1 MNRFMK
7 YAAAALAA
15 ATAVSTLGGC
25 EQLEQKTPEDTV
37 AVTFGDTNIMLDEVT
52 YMIRS
57 MEYTYESYFGSNI
70 CSNDMGDGSGMT
82 VGDYIKQMSLS
93 QLRQTLVLNEYAE
106 QNGIEL
112 SDAQKAKVDD
122 AIEKLKEEGEDYLNA
137 VGATDEL
144 IEKTYTENAIANLVY
159 MDLVA
164 DVDTT
169 VGDDEF
175 LRKKIAYVKLTPS
188 ELTET
193 TAAEEGTTVTETES
207 GSEEEASSEA
217 GSSEE
222 TSEAG
227 SEEASSENASDEAAS
242 SEVASDEAD
251 STEEASTEKETE
263 TSTEV
268 ATETETETES
278 ASDTEVVTEVA
289 TEAES
294 ESESNTESDTESDT
308 EVSNGSE
315 ESTEAET
322 LSEEE
327 QERQDAMNDA
337 ADKILKEF
345 EDGSDAADFISD
357 YQNDSHFTATNSEIS
372 ISEEGTAVY
381 NAAAWAL
388 STDEC
393 TIYNSDDGSIYIIRC
408 LDDNDEE
415 ARQSAIDSEIESRK
429 TALFEEKYSE
439 IQDASSKFKVDQ
451 DVIDTIRFTTPV
463 YVAPT
468 EEDTTEET
476 TENASEEASSEDAS
490 SEEASSESESESSSE
505 EVTEESAEK
514 NTESESESEKESTSE
529 AETK

>member
-1 MNRFMK
+1 MNRIMK

-25 EQLEQKTPEDTV
+25 EQLEKKAPEDTV
-37 AVTFGDTNIMLDEVT
+37 AVSFGDTNIMLDEIT

-70 CSNDMGDGSGMT
+70 CGNDMGDGSGMT

-93 QLRQTLVLNEYAE
+93 QLRQTLVLNEYAKK
-106 QNGIEL
+106 NGIEL
-112 SDAQKAKVDD
+112 SDDQKAKVDE
-122 AIEKLKEEGEDYLNA
+122 AIEKLQTESEDYLDA

-193 TAAEEGTTVTETES
+193 TAANEATTEVSSDEDSSEEASSIENTEAESESASKDVTTST
-207 GSEEEASSEA
+207 EEASSEKA
-217 GSSEE
+217 S
-222 TSEAG
+222 TEAV
-227 SEEASSENASDEAAS
+227 STEEASSENVSKLS
-242 SEVASDEAD
+242 S
-251 STEEASTEKETE
+251 EASTE
-263 TSTEV
+263 
-268 ATETETETES
+268 
-278 ASDTEVVTEVA
+278 D
-289 TEAES
+289 
-294 ESESNTESDTESDT
+294 
-308 EVSNGSE
+308 
-315 ESTEAET
+315 STEAET

-327 QERQDAMNDA
+327 QERQDAMNDV

-345 EDGSDAADFISD
+345 EEGNDAADFISD

-372 ISEEGTAVY
+372 ISEDGTAVY

-388 STDEC
+388 ATDEC
-393 TIYNSDDGSIYIIRC
+393 TVYRSDDGSIYIIRC

-429 TALFEEKYSE
+429 TALFSEKYAE
-439 IQDASSKFKVDQ
+439 IQDDSSKFKVDE

-463 YVAPT
+463 YVAPS
-468 EEDTTEET
+468 EEET
-476 TENASEEASSEDAS
+476 SESETSGEETSESETGEKESTKEEKSSESDESKEVVSEASSE
-490 SEEASSESESESSSE
+490 
-505 EVTEESAEK
+505 EESK
-514 NTESESESEKESTSE
+514 
-529 AETK
+529 

>member
-1 MNRFMK
+1 MNRIMK

-25 EQLEQKTPEDTV
+25 EQLENKAPEDTV
-37 AVTFGDTNIMLDEVT
+37 AVSFGDTNIMLDEVT

-93 QLRQTLVLNEYAE
+93 QLRQTLVLNEYAKK
-106 QNGIEL
+106 NGIEL
-112 SDAQKAKVDD
+112 SDDQKAKVDE
-122 AIEKLKEEGEDYLNA
+122 AIEKLQTEAEDYLDA

-193 TAAEEGTTVTETES
+193 TAAAEATTEV
-207 GSEEEASSEA
+207 SSDED
-217 GSSEE
+217 SSEE
-222 TSEAG
+222 SSSIENTEAESESASKDVTTST
-227 SEEASSENASDEAAS
+227 EEASSENASTDAAS
-242 SEVASDEAD
+242 TEAV
-251 STEEASTEKETE
+251 STEEASSEKTSELSSE
-263 TSTEV
+263 ASTE
-268 ATETETETES
+268 
-278 ASDTEVVTEVA
+278 D
-289 TEAES
+289 
-294 ESESNTESDTESDT
+294 
-308 EVSNGSE
+308 
-315 ESTEAET
+315 STEAET

-345 EDGSDAADFISD
+345 EEGNDAADFISD

-372 ISEEGTAVY
+372 ISEDGTAVY

-388 STDEC
+388 ATDEC
-393 TIYNSDDGSIYIIRC
+393 TVYRSDDGSIYIIRC

-429 TALFEEKYSE
+429 TALFSEKYAE
-439 IQDASSKFKVDQ
+439 IQDDSSKFKVDE

-463 YVAPT
+463 YVAPS
-468 EEDTTEET
+468 EEET
-476 TENASEEASSEDAS
+476 SESETSGEETSESETGEEESTKEEKSSESDESEEAVSEASSE
-490 SEEASSESESESSSE
+490 
-505 EVTEESAEK
+505 EESK
-514 NTESESESEKESTSE
+514 
-529 AETK
+529 

>member
-1 MNRFMK
+1 MNRIMK

-25 EQLEQKTPEDTV
+25 EQLEKKAPEDTV
-37 AVTFGDTNIMLDEVT
+37 AVSFGDTNIMLDEVT

-70 CSNDMGDGSGMT
+70 CGNDMGDGSGMT

-93 QLRQTLVLNEYAE
+93 QLRQTLVLNEYAKK
-106 QNGIEL
+106 NGIEL
-112 SDAQKAKVDD
+112 SDDQKAKLDE
-122 AIEKLKEEGEDYLNA
+122 AIEKLQTESEDYLEA

-193 TAAEEGTTVTETES
+193 TAADEATTEV
-207 GSEEEASSEA
+207 SSDED
-217 GSSEE
+217 S
-222 TSEAG
+222 
-227 SEEASSENASDEAAS
+227 SEEASSIEN
-242 SEVASDEAD
+242 
-251 STEEASTEKETE
+251 
-263 TSTEV
+263 
-268 ATETETETES
+268 
-278 ASDTEVVTEVA
+278 

-294 ESESNTESDTESDT
+294 ESVSKDVTTSTEEAS
-308 EVSNGSE
+308 SE
-315 ESTEAET
+315 KASTEAVSTGEASSENVSKLSSEASTEDSTEVET

-345 EDGSDAADFISD
+345 EEGNDAADFISD

-372 ISEEGTAVY
+372 ISEDGTAVY

-388 STDEC
+388 ATDEC
-393 TIYNSDDGSIYIIRC
+393 TVYRSDDGSIYIIRC

-429 TALFEEKYSE
+429 TALFSEKYAE
-439 IQDASSKFKVDQ
+439 IQDDSSKFKVDE

-463 YVAPT
+463 YVAPS
-468 EEDTTEET
+468 EEET
-476 TENASEEASSEDAS
+476 SESETSGEETSESETGEEESTKEEKSSESDESEEAVSEAYSEEAS
-490 SEEASSESESESSSE
+490 
-505 EVTEESAEK
+505 K
-514 NTESESESEKESTSE
+514 
-529 AETK
+529 

>member
-1 MNRFMK
+1 MNRIMK

-25 EQLEQKTPEDTV
+25 EQLEKKAPEDTV
-37 AVTFGDTNIMLDEVT
+37 AVSFGDTNIMLDEVT

-70 CSNDMGDGSGMT
+70 CGNDMGDGSGMT

-93 QLRQTLVLNEYAE
+93 QLRQTLVLNEYAKK
-106 QNGIEL
+106 NGIEL
-112 SDAQKAKVDD
+112 SDDQKAKVDE
-122 AIEKLKEEGEDYLNA
+122 AIEKLQTESEDYLDA

-193 TAAEEGTTVTETES
+193 TAADEATTEVSSDEDS
-207 GSEEEASSEA
+207 SEEASSIENTEA
-217 GSSEE
+217 ESESASKDVT
-222 TSEAG
+222 TST
-227 SEEASSENASDEAAS
+227 EEASSENASTDAAS
-242 SEVASDEAD
+242 TEAV
-251 STEEASTEKETE
+251 STEEASSQNVSEISSEASTED
-263 TSTEV
+263 STEV
-268 ATETETETES
+268 
-278 ASDTEVVTEVA
+278 
-289 TEAES
+289 
-294 ESESNTESDTESDT
+294 
-308 EVSNGSE
+308 
-315 ESTEAET
+315 ET

-345 EDGSDAADFISD
+345 EEGNDAADFISD

-372 ISEEGTAVY
+372 ISEDGTAVY

-388 STDEC
+388 ATDEC
-393 TIYNSDDGSIYIIRC
+393 TVYRSDDGSIYIIRC

-429 TALFEEKYSE
+429 TALFSEKYAE
-439 IQDASSKFKVDQ
+439 IQDDSSKFKVDE

-463 YVAPT
+463 YVAPS
-468 EEDTTEET
+468 EEET
-476 TENASEEASSEDAS
+476 SESETSGEETSESEAGEEESTKEEKSSESDESEEAVSEASSE
-490 SEEASSESESESSSE
+490 
-505 EVTEESAEK
+505 EESK
-514 NTESESESEKESTSE
+514 
-529 AETK
+529 

>member
-1 MNRFMK
+1 MNRIMK

-25 EQLEQKTPEDTV
+25 EQLEKKAPEDTV
-37 AVTFGDTNIMLDEVT
+37 AVSFGDTNIMLDEVT

-70 CSNDMGDGSGMT
+70 CGNDMGDGSGMT

-93 QLRQTLVLNEYAE
+93 QLRQTLVLNEYAKK
-106 QNGIEL
+106 NGIEL
-112 SDAQKAKVDD
+112 SDDQKAKVDE
-122 AIEKLKEEGEDYLNA
+122 AIEKLQTESEDYLEA

-193 TAAEEGTTVTETES
+193 TAANEATTEVSSDEDSSEEASSIENTEAESESASKDVTTST
-207 GSEEEASSEA
+207 EEASSEKA
-217 GSSEE
+217 S
-222 TSEAG
+222 T
-227 SEEASSENASDEAAS
+227 EEASSENVSKLS
-242 SEVASDEAD
+242 S
-251 STEEASTEKETE
+251 EASTED
-263 TSTEV
+263 STEV
-268 ATETETETES
+268 
-278 ASDTEVVTEVA
+278 
-289 TEAES
+289 
-294 ESESNTESDTESDT
+294 
-308 EVSNGSE
+308 
-315 ESTEAET
+315 ET

-345 EDGSDAADFISD
+345 EEGNDAADFISD

-372 ISEEGTAVY
+372 ISEDGTAVY

-388 STDEC
+388 ATDEC
-393 TIYNSDDGSIYIIRC
+393 TVYRSDDGSIYIIRC

-429 TALFEEKYSE
+429 TALFSEKYAE
-439 IQDASSKFKVDQ
+439 IQDDSSKFKVDE

-463 YVAPT
+463 YVAPS
-468 EEDTTEET
+468 EEET
-476 TENASEEASSEDAS
+476 SESETSGEETLESETGEEESTKEEKSSESDESEEAVSEASSE
-490 SEEASSESESESSSE
+490 
-505 EVTEESAEK
+505 EESK
-514 NTESESESEKESTSE
+514 
-529 AETK
+529 

>member
-1 MNRFMK
+1 MNRIMK

-25 EQLEQKTPEDTV
+25 EQLEKKAPEDTV
-37 AVTFGDTNIMLDEVT
+37 AVSFGDTNIMLDEIT

-93 QLRQTLVLNEYAE
+93 QLRQTLVLNEYAKK
-106 QNGIEL
+106 NGIEL
-112 SDAQKAKVDD
+112 SDDQKAKVDE
-122 AIEKLKEEGEDYLNA
+122 AIEKLQTESEDYLEA

-193 TAAEEGTTVTETES
+193 TAADGATTEVSSDEDSSEEASSIENTEAESESASKDVTTST
-207 GSEEEASSEA
+207 EEASSEKA
-217 GSSEE
+217 S
-222 TSEAG
+222 T
-227 SEEASSENASDEAAS
+227 EEASSENVSELS
-242 SEVASDEAD
+242 S
-251 STEEASTEKETE
+251 EASTE
-263 TSTEV
+263 
-268 ATETETETES
+268 
-278 ASDTEVVTEVA
+278 D
-289 TEAES
+289 
-294 ESESNTESDTESDT
+294 
-308 EVSNGSE
+308 
-315 ESTEAET
+315 STEAET

-345 EDGSDAADFISD
+345 EEGNDAADFISD

-372 ISEEGTAVY
+372 ISEDGTAVY

-388 STDEC
+388 ATDEC
-393 TIYNSDDGSIYIIRC
+393 TVYRSDDGSIYIIRC

-429 TALFEEKYSE
+429 TALFSEKYAE
-439 IQDASSKFKVDQ
+439 IQDDSSKFKVDE

-463 YVAPT
+463 YVAPS
-468 EEDTTEET
+468 EEET
-476 TENASEEASSEDAS
+476 SESETNGEETSESETGGEKTSENETSEEESVKAENSSESDESEEAVSEASSE
-490 SEEASSESESESSSE
+490 
-505 EVTEESAEK
+505 EESK
-514 NTESESESEKESTSE
+514 
-529 AETK
+529 

>member
-1 MNRFMK
+1 MNRIMK

-25 EQLEQKTPEDTV
+25 EQLEKKAPEDTV
-37 AVTFGDTNIMLDEVT
+37 AVSFGDTNIMLDEVT

-70 CSNDMGDGSGMT
+70 CGNDMGDGSGMT

-93 QLRQTLVLNEYAE
+93 QLRQTLVLNEYAKK
-106 QNGIEL
+106 NGIEL
-112 SDAQKAKVDD
+112 SDDQKAKVDE
-122 AIEKLKEEGEDYLNA
+122 AIEKLQTESEDYLEA
-137 VGATDEL
+137 VGATDEQ

-193 TAAEEGTTVTETES
+193 TAANEATTEVSSDEDSSEEASSIENTEAESESASKDVTTST
-207 GSEEEASSEA
+207 EEASSEKA
-217 GSSEE
+217 S
-222 TSEAG
+222 T
-227 SEEASSENASDEAAS
+227 EEASSENVSELS
-242 SEVASDEAD
+242 S
-251 STEEASTEKETE
+251 EASTED
-263 TSTEV
+263 STEV
-268 ATETETETES
+268 
-278 ASDTEVVTEVA
+278 
-289 TEAES
+289 
-294 ESESNTESDTESDT
+294 
-308 EVSNGSE
+308 
-315 ESTEAET
+315 ET

-345 EDGSDAADFISD
+345 EEGNDAADFISD

-372 ISEEGTAVY
+372 ISEDGTAVY

-388 STDEC
+388 ATDEC
-393 TIYNSDDGSIYIIRC
+393 TVYRSDDGSIYIIRC

-429 TALFEEKYSE
+429 TALFSEKYAE
-439 IQDASSKFKVDQ
+439 IQDDSSKFKVDE

-463 YVAPT
+463 YVAPS
-468 EEDTTEET
+468 EEET
-476 TENASEEASSEDAS
+476 SESETSGEETSESETGEEESTKEEKSSESDESEEAVSEAS
-490 SEEASSESESESSSE
+490 SEEAS
-505 EVTEESAEK
+505 K
-514 NTESESESEKESTSE
+514 
-529 AETK
+529 

>member
-1 MNRFMK
+1 MNRIMK

-25 EQLEQKTPEDTV
+25 EQLENKAPEDTV
-37 AVTFGDTNIMLDEVT
+37 AVSFGDTNIMLDEVT

-93 QLRQTLVLNEYAE
+93 QLRQTLVLNEYAKK
-106 QNGIEL
+106 NGIEL
-112 SDAQKAKVDD
+112 SDDQKAKVDE
-122 AIEKLKEEGEDYLNA
+122 AIEKLQTEAEDYLDA

-193 TAAEEGTTVTETES
+193 TAAAEATTEASSDEGSSEESSSVENTETES
-207 GSEEEASSEA
+207 ISKDDETSTEEASSEKA
-217 GSSEE
+217 S
-222 TSEAG
+222 T
-227 SEEASSENASDEAAS
+227 EEASSEKTSELS
-242 SEVASDEAD
+242 SESD
-251 STEEASTEKETE
+251 TEASTE
-263 TSTEV
+263 S
-268 ATETETETES
+268 
-278 ASDTEVVTEVA
+278 
-289 TEAES
+289 
-294 ESESNTESDTESDT
+294 
-308 EVSNGSE
+308 
-315 ESTEAET
+315 ET

-345 EDGSDAADFISD
+345 EEGNDAADFISD

-372 ISEEGTAVY
+372 ISEDGTAVY

-388 STDEC
+388 ATDEC
-393 TIYNSDDGSIYIIRC
+393 TVYKSDDGSIYIIRC

-429 TALFEEKYSE
+429 TALFSEKYAE
-439 IQDASSKFKVDQ
+439 IQDESSKFKVDE

-463 YVAPT
+463 YVAPSEEETSEGETGKEETSENETSEEESSKAEKSSESDET
-468 EEDTTEET
+468 EE
-476 TENASEEASSEDAS
+476 AVSEASSE
-490 SEEASSESESESSSE
+490 
-505 EVTEESAEK
+505 EESK
-514 NTESESESEKESTSE
+514 
-529 AETK
+529 

>member
-1 MNRFMK
+1 MNRIMK

-25 EQLEQKTPEDTV
+25 EQLENKAPEDTV
-37 AVTFGDTNIMLDEVT
+37 AVSFGDTNIMLDEIT

-70 CSNDMGDGSGMT
+70 CGNDMGDGSGMT

-93 QLRQTLVLNEYAE
+93 QLRQTLVLNEYAKK
-106 QNGIEL
+106 NGIEL
-112 SDAQKAKVDD
+112 SDDQKAKVDE
-122 AIEKLKEEGEDYLNA
+122 AIEKLQTESEDYLEA

-193 TAAEEGTTVTETES
+193 TAADEATTEVSSDEDSSEEASSIENTEAESESVSKDVTTST
-207 GSEEEASSEA
+207 EEASSEKA
-217 GSSEE
+217 S
-222 TSEAG
+222 TEAV
-227 SEEASSENASDEAAS
+227 STEEASSENVSELS
-242 SEVASDEAD
+242 S
-251 STEEASTEKETE
+251 EASTED
-263 TSTEV
+263 STEV
-268 ATETETETES
+268 
-278 ASDTEVVTEVA
+278 
-289 TEAES
+289 
-294 ESESNTESDTESDT
+294 
-308 EVSNGSE
+308 
-315 ESTEAET
+315 ET

-345 EDGSDAADFISD
+345 EEGNDAADFISD

-372 ISEEGTAVY
+372 ISEDGTAVY

-388 STDEC
+388 ATDEC
-393 TIYNSDDGSIYIIRC
+393 TVYRSDDGSIYIIRC

-429 TALFEEKYSE
+429 TALFSEKYAE
-439 IQDASSKFKVDQ
+439 IQDDSSKFKVDE

-463 YVAPT
+463 YVAPS
-468 EEDTTEET
+468 EEET
-476 TENASEEASSEDAS
+476 SESETSGEETSESETGEKESTKEEKSSESDESKEVVSEASSE
-490 SEEASSESESESSSE
+490 
-505 EVTEESAEK
+505 EESK
-514 NTESESESEKESTSE
+514 
-529 AETK
+529 

>member
-1 MNRFMK
+1 MNRIMK

-25 EQLEQKTPEDTV
+25 EQLEKKAPEDTV
-37 AVTFGDTNIMLDEVT
+37 AVSFGDTNIMLDEIT

-70 CSNDMGDGSGMT
+70 CGNDMGDGSGMT

-93 QLRQTLVLNEYAE
+93 QLRQTLVLNEYAKK
-106 QNGIEL
+106 NGIEL
-112 SDAQKAKVDD
+112 SDDQKAKVDE
-122 AIEKLKEEGEDYLNA
+122 AIEKLQTESEDYLEA

-188 ELTET
+188 QLTET
-193 TAAEEGTTVTETES
+193 TAADGATTEV
-207 GSEEEASSEA
+207 SSDED
-217 GSSEE
+217 S
-222 TSEAG
+222 
-227 SEEASSENASDEAAS
+227 SEEASSIEN
-242 SEVASDEAD
+242 
-251 STEEASTEKETE
+251 
-263 TSTEV
+263 
-268 ATETETETES
+268 
-278 ASDTEVVTEVA
+278 

-294 ESESNTESDTESDT
+294 ESASKDVTTSTEEAS
-308 EVSNGSE
+308 SE
-315 ESTEAET
+315 KASTEAET

-345 EDGSDAADFISD
+345 EEGNDAADFISD

-372 ISEEGTAVY
+372 ISEDGTAVY
-381 NAAAWAL
+381 NASAWAL
-388 STDEC
+388 ATDEC
-393 TIYNSDDGSIYIIRC
+393 TVYRSDDGSIYIIRC

-429 TALFEEKYSE
+429 TALFSEKYAE
-439 IQDASSKFKVDQ
+439 IQDDSSKFKVDE

-463 YVAPT
+463 YVAPS
-468 EEDTTEET
+468 EEET
-476 TENASEEASSEDAS
+476 SESETSGEETSESETGEEESTKEEKSSESDESEEAVSEASSE
-490 SEEASSESESESSSE
+490 
-505 EVTEESAEK
+505 EESK
-514 NTESESESEKESTSE
+514 
-529 AETK
+529 

>member
-1 MNRFMK
+1 MNRIMK

-25 EQLEQKTPEDTV
+25 EQLENKAPEDTV
-37 AVTFGDTNIMLDEVT
+37 AVSFGDTNIMLDEVT

-93 QLRQTLVLNEYAE
+93 QLRQTLVLNEYAKK
-106 QNGIEL
+106 NGIEL
-112 SDAQKAKVDD
+112 SDDQKAKVDE
-122 AIEKLKEEGEDYLNA
+122 AIEKLQTEAEDYLDA

-193 TAAEEGTTVTETES
+193 TAAAEATTEASSDEGSSEESSSVENTETES
-207 GSEEEASSEA
+207 ISKDDETSTEEASSEKA
-217 GSSEE
+217 S
-222 TSEAG
+222 T
-227 SEEASSENASDEAAS
+227 EEASSEKTSELS
-242 SEVASDEAD
+242 SESD
-251 STEEASTEKETE
+251 TEASTE
-263 TSTEV
+263 S
-268 ATETETETES
+268 
-278 ASDTEVVTEVA
+278 
-289 TEAES
+289 
-294 ESESNTESDTESDT
+294 
-308 EVSNGSE
+308 
-315 ESTEAET
+315 ET

-345 EDGSDAADFISD
+345 EEGNDAADFISD

-372 ISEEGTAVY
+372 ISEDGTAVY

-388 STDEC
+388 ATDEC
-393 TIYNSDDGSIYIIRC
+393 TVYKSDDGSIYIIRC
-408 LDDNDEE
+408 IDDNDEE

-429 TALFEEKYSE
+429 TALFSEKYAE
-439 IQDASSKFKVDQ
+439 IQDESSKFKVDE

-463 YVAPT
+463 YVAPS
-468 EEDTTEET
+468 EEET
-476 TENASEEASSEDAS
+476 SEGETSGEETSENETSEEESSKAEKSSESDESEEAVSEASSE
-490 SEEASSESESESSSE
+490 
-505 EVTEESAEK
+505 EESK
-514 NTESESESEKESTSE
+514 
-529 AETK
+529 

>member
-1 MNRFMK
+1 MNRIMK

-25 EQLEQKTPEDTV
+25 EQLENKAPEDTV
-37 AVTFGDTNIMLDEVT
+37 AVSFGDTNIMLDEVT

-93 QLRQTLVLNEYAE
+93 QLRQTLVLNEYAKK
-106 QNGIEL
+106 NGIEL
-112 SDAQKAKVDD
+112 SDDQKAKVDE
-122 AIEKLKEEGEDYLNA
+122 AIEKLQTEAEDYLDA

-193 TAAEEGTTVTETES
+193 TAAAEATTEV
-207 GSEEEASSEA
+207 SSDED
-217 GSSEE
+217 SSEE
-222 TSEAG
+222 
-227 SEEASSENASDEAAS
+227 SSSIEN
-242 SEVASDEAD
+242 
-251 STEEASTEKETE
+251 
-263 TSTEV
+263 
-268 ATETETETES
+268 
-278 ASDTEVVTEVA
+278 

-294 ESESNTESDTESDT
+294 ESASKDVTTSTEEAS
-308 EVSNGSE
+308 SE
-315 ESTEAET
+315 KASTEAVSTEEASSEKTSELSSEASTEASTESET

-337 ADKILKEF
+337 ADKILKAF
-345 EDGSDAADFISD
+345 EEGNDAADFISD

-372 ISEEGTAVY
+372 ISEDGTAVY

-388 STDEC
+388 ATDEC
-393 TIYNSDDGSIYIIRC
+393 TVYRSDDGSIYIIRC

-429 TALFEEKYSE
+429 TALFSEKYAE
-439 IQDASSKFKVDQ
+439 IQDDSSKFKVDE

-463 YVAPT
+463 YVAPS
-468 EEDTTEET
+468 EEET
-476 TENASEEASSEDAS
+476 SESETSGEETSESETGGEKTSENETSEEESVKAENSSESDESEEAVSEAS
-490 SEEASSESESESSSE
+490 SEEAS
-505 EVTEESAEK
+505 K
-514 NTESESESEKESTSE
+514 
-529 AETK
+529 

>member
-1 MNRFMK
+1 MNRIMK

-25 EQLEQKTPEDTV
+25 EQLEKKAPEDTV
-37 AVTFGDTNIMLDEVT
+37 AVSFGDTNIMLDEVT

-70 CSNDMGDGSGMT
+70 CGNDMGDGSGMT

-93 QLRQTLVLNEYAE
+93 QLRQTLVLNEYAKK
-106 QNGIEL
+106 NGIEL
-112 SDAQKAKVDD
+112 SDDQKAKVDE
-122 AIEKLKEEGEDYLNA
+122 AIEKLQTESEDYLEA

-193 TAAEEGTTVTETES
+193 TAADEATTEVSSDEDS
-207 GSEEEASSEA
+207 SEEASSIENTEA
-217 GSSEE
+217 ESESASKDVT
-222 TSEAG
+222 TST
-227 SEEASSENASDEAAS
+227 EEASSENASTDAAS
-242 SEVASDEAD
+242 TEAV
-251 STEEASTEKETE
+251 STEEASSENVSELSSEASTED
-263 TSTEV
+263 STEV
-268 ATETETETES
+268 
-278 ASDTEVVTEVA
+278 
-289 TEAES
+289 
-294 ESESNTESDTESDT
+294 
-308 EVSNGSE
+308 
-315 ESTEAET
+315 ET

-345 EDGSDAADFISD
+345 EGNDAADFISD

-372 ISEEGTAVY
+372 ISEDGTAVY

-388 STDEC
+388 ATDEC
-393 TIYNSDDGSIYIIRC
+393 TVYRSDDGSIYIIRC

-429 TALFEEKYSE
+429 TALFSEKYAE
-439 IQDASSKFKVDQ
+439 IQDDSSKFKVDE

-463 YVAPT
+463 YVAPS
-468 EEDTTEET
+468 EEET
-476 TENASEEASSEDAS
+476 SESETSGEETSESETGEEESTKEEKSSESDESEEAVSEASSE
-490 SEEASSESESESSSE
+490 
-505 EVTEESAEK
+505 EESK
-514 NTESESESEKESTSE
+514 
-529 AETK
+529 

>member
-1 MNRFMK
+1 MNRIMK

-25 EQLEQKTPEDTV
+25 EQLEKKAPEDTV
-37 AVTFGDTNIMLDEVT
+37 AVSFGDTNIMLDEVT

-70 CSNDMGDGSGMT
+70 CGNDMGDGSGMT

-93 QLRQTLVLNEYAE
+93 QLRQTLVLNEYAKK
-106 QNGIEL
+106 NGIEL
-112 SDAQKAKVDD
+112 SDDQKAKVDE
-122 AIEKLKEEGEDYLNA
+122 AIEKLQTESEDYLDA

-193 TAAEEGTTVTETES
+193 TAADEATTEVSSDEDSSEEASSIENTEAESESASKDVTTST
-207 GSEEEASSEA
+207 EEASSEKA
-217 GSSEE
+217 S
-222 TSEAG
+222 TEAV
-227 SEEASSENASDEAAS
+227 STEEASSENVSELS
-242 SEVASDEAD
+242 S
-251 STEEASTEKETE
+251 EASTED
-263 TSTEV
+263 STEV
-268 ATETETETES
+268 
-278 ASDTEVVTEVA
+278 
-289 TEAES
+289 
-294 ESESNTESDTESDT
+294 
-308 EVSNGSE
+308 
-315 ESTEAET
+315 ET

-345 EDGSDAADFISD
+345 EEGNDAADFISD

-372 ISEEGTAVY
+372 ISEDGTAVY

-388 STDEC
+388 ATDEC
-393 TIYNSDDGSIYIIRC
+393 TVYRSDDGSIYIIRC

-429 TALFEEKYSE
+429 TALFSEKYAE
-439 IQDASSKFKVDQ
+439 IQDDSSKFNVDE

-463 YVAPT
+463 YVAPS
-468 EEDTTEET
+468 EEET
-476 TENASEEASSEDAS
+476 SESETSGEETSESETGEEESTKEEKSSESDESEEAVSEAS
-490 SEEASSESESESSSE
+490 SEEAS
-505 EVTEESAEK
+505 K
-514 NTESESESEKESTSE
+514 
-529 AETK
+529 

>member
-1 MNRFMK
+1 MNRIMK

-25 EQLEQKTPEDTV
+25 EQLEKKAPEDTV
-37 AVTFGDTNIMLDEVT
+37 AVSFGDTNIMLDEIT

-70 CSNDMGDGSGMT
+70 CGNDMGDGSGMT

-93 QLRQTLVLNEYAE
+93 QLRQTLVLNEYAKK
-106 QNGIEL
+106 NGIEL
-112 SDAQKAKVDD
+112 SDDQKAKVDE
-122 AIEKLKEEGEDYLNA
+122 AIEKLQTESEDYLEA

-193 TAAEEGTTVTETES
+193 TAADEATTEV
-207 GSEEEASSEA
+207 SSDED
-217 GSSEE
+217 S
-222 TSEAG
+222 
-227 SEEASSENASDEAAS
+227 SEEASSIEN
-242 SEVASDEAD
+242 
-251 STEEASTEKETE
+251 
-263 TSTEV
+263 
-268 ATETETETES
+268 
-278 ASDTEVVTEVA
+278 

-294 ESESNTESDTESDT
+294 ESVSKDVTTSTEEAS
-308 EVSNGSE
+308 SE
-315 ESTEAET
+315 KASTEAVSTGEASSENVSKLSSEASTEDSTEVET

-345 EDGSDAADFISD
+345 EEGNDAADFISD

-372 ISEEGTAVY
+372 ISEDGTAVY

-388 STDEC
+388 ATDER
-393 TIYNSDDGSIYIIRC
+393 TVYRSDDGSIYIIRC

-429 TALFEEKYSE
+429 TALFSEKYAE
-439 IQDASSKFKVDQ
+439 IQDDSSKFKVDE

-463 YVAPT
+463 YVAPS
-468 EEDTTEET
+468 EEET
-476 TENASEEASSEDAS
+476 SESETSGEETSESETGEKESTKEEKSSESDESEEAVSEASSE
-490 SEEASSESESESSSE
+490 
-505 EVTEESAEK
+505 EESK
-514 NTESESESEKESTSE
+514 
-529 AETK
+529 

>member
-1 MNRFMK
+1 MNRIMK

-25 EQLEQKTPEDTV
+25 EQLEKKAPEDTV
-37 AVTFGDTNIMLDEVT
+37 AVSFGDTNIMLDEVT

-70 CSNDMGDGSGMT
+70 CGNDMGDGSGMT

-93 QLRQTLVLNEYAE
+93 QLRQTLVLNEYAKK
-106 QNGIEL
+106 NGIEL
-112 SDAQKAKVDD
+112 SDDQKAKVDE
-122 AIEKLKEEGEDYLNA
+122 AIEKLQTESEDYLDA

-193 TAAEEGTTVTETES
+193 TAAEEATTEVSSDEDSSEEASSIENTEAESESASKDVTTS
-207 GSEEEASSEA
+207 TEEASSEKA
-217 GSSEE
+217 S
-222 TSEAG
+222 TEAV
-227 SEEASSENASDEAAS
+227 STEEASSENVSKLS
-242 SEVASDEAD
+242 S
-251 STEEASTEKETE
+251 EASTE
-263 TSTEV
+263 
-268 ATETETETES
+268 
-278 ASDTEVVTEVA
+278 D
-289 TEAES
+289 
-294 ESESNTESDTESDT
+294 
-308 EVSNGSE
+308 
-315 ESTEAET
+315 STEAET

-327 QERQDAMNDA
+327 QERQDAMNGA

-345 EDGSDAADFISD
+345 EEGNDAADFISD

-372 ISEEGTAVY
+372 ISEDGTAVY

-388 STDEC
+388 ATDEC
-393 TIYNSDDGSIYIIRC
+393 TVYRSDDGSIYIIRC

-429 TALFEEKYSE
+429 TALFSEKYAE
-439 IQDASSKFKVDQ
+439 IQDDSSKFKVDE

-463 YVAPT
+463 YVAPS
-468 EEDTTEET
+468 EEET
-476 TENASEEASSEDAS
+476 SESETNGEETSESETGGEKTSENETSEEESVKAENSSESDESEEAVSEASSE
-490 SEEASSESESESSSE
+490 
-505 EVTEESAEK
+505 EESK
-514 NTESESESEKESTSE
+514 
-529 AETK
+529 

>member
-1 MNRFMK
+1 MNRIMK

-25 EQLEQKTPEDTV
+25 EQLEKKAPEDTV
-37 AVTFGDTNIMLDEVT
+37 AVSFGDTNIMLDEVT

-70 CSNDMGDGSGMT
+70 CGNDMGDGSGMT

-93 QLRQTLVLNEYAE
+93 QLRQTLVLNEYAKK
-106 QNGIEL
+106 NGIEL
-112 SDAQKAKVDD
+112 SDDQKAKLDE
-122 AIEKLKEEGEDYLNA
+122 AIEKLQTESEDYLEA

-193 TAAEEGTTVTETES
+193 TAADEATTEVSSDEDSSEEASSIENTEAESESASKDVTTST
-207 GSEEEASSEA
+207 EEASSEKA
-217 GSSEE
+217 S
-222 TSEAG
+222 TEAV
-227 SEEASSENASDEAAS
+227 STEEASSENVSELS
-242 SEVASDEAD
+242 S
-251 STEEASTEKETE
+251 EASTE
-263 TSTEV
+263 
-268 ATETETETES
+268 
-278 ASDTEVVTEVA
+278 D
-289 TEAES
+289 
-294 ESESNTESDTESDT
+294 
-308 EVSNGSE
+308 
-315 ESTEAET
+315 STEAET

-327 QERQDAMNDA
+327 QERQDAMNDV

-345 EDGSDAADFISD
+345 EEGNDAADFISD

-372 ISEEGTAVY
+372 ISEDGTAVY

-388 STDEC
+388 ATDEC
-393 TIYNSDDGSIYIIRC
+393 TVYRSDDGSIYIIRC

-429 TALFEEKYSE
+429 TALFSEKYAE
-439 IQDASSKFKVDQ
+439 IQDDSSKFKVDE

-463 YVAPT
+463 YVAPS
-468 EEDTTEET
+468 EEET
-476 TENASEEASSEDAS
+476 SESETSGEETSESETGEKESTKEEKSSESDESKEVVSEASSE
-490 SEEASSESESESSSE
+490 
-505 EVTEESAEK
+505 EESK
-514 NTESESESEKESTSE
+514 
-529 AETK
+529 

>member
-1 MNRFMK
+1 MNRIMK

-25 EQLEQKTPEDTV
+25 EQLEKKAPEDTV
-37 AVTFGDTNIMLDEVT
+37 AVSFGDTNIMLDEVT

-70 CSNDMGDGSGMT
+70 CGNDMGDGSGMT

-93 QLRQTLVLNEYAE
+93 QLRQTLVLNEYAKK
-106 QNGIEL
+106 NGIEL
-112 SDAQKAKVDD
+112 SDDQKAKVDE
-122 AIEKLKEEGEDYLNA
+122 AIEKLQTESEDYLEA

-193 TAAEEGTTVTETES
+193 TAADEATTEVSSDEDSSEEASSIENTEAESESASKDVTTST
-207 GSEEEASSEA
+207 EEASSEKA
-217 GSSEE
+217 S
-222 TSEAG
+222 TEAV
-227 SEEASSENASDEAAS
+227 STEEASSENVSKLS
-242 SEVASDEAD
+242 S
-251 STEEASTEKETE
+251 EASTE
-263 TSTEV
+263 
-268 ATETETETES
+268 
-278 ASDTEVVTEVA
+278 D
-289 TEAES
+289 
-294 ESESNTESDTESDT
+294 
-308 EVSNGSE
+308 
-315 ESTEAET
+315 STEAET

-345 EDGSDAADFISD
+345 EEGNDAADFISD

-372 ISEEGTAVY
+372 ISEDGTAVY

-388 STDEC
+388 ATDEC
-393 TIYNSDDGSIYIIRC
+393 TVYRSDDGSIYIIRC

-429 TALFEEKYSE
+429 TALFSEKYAE
-439 IQDASSKFKVDQ
+439 IQDDSSKFKVDE

-463 YVAPT
+463 YVAPS
-468 EEDTTEET
+468 EEET
-476 TENASEEASSEDAS
+476 SESETSGEETSESETGEEESTKEEKSSESDESEEAVSEASSE
-490 SEEASSESESESSSE
+490 
-505 EVTEESAEK
+505 EESK
-514 NTESESESEKESTSE
+514 
-529 AETK
+529 

>member
-1 MNRFMK
+1 MNRIMK

-25 EQLEQKTPEDTV
+25 EQLEKKAPEDTV
-37 AVTFGDTNIMLDEVT
+37 AVSFGDTNIMLDEVT

-70 CSNDMGDGSGMT
+70 CGNDMGDGSGMT

-93 QLRQTLVLNEYAE
+93 QLRQTLVLNEYAKK
-106 QNGIEL
+106 NGIEL
-112 SDAQKAKVDD
+112 SDDQKAKVDE
-122 AIEKLKEEGEDYLNA
+122 AIEKLQTESEDYLEA

-159 MDLVA
+159 MDLVV

-193 TAAEEGTTVTETES
+193 TAANEATTEVSSDEDSSEEASSIENTEAESESASKDVTTST
-207 GSEEEASSEA
+207 EEASSEKA
-217 GSSEE
+217 S
-222 TSEAG
+222 TEAV
-227 SEEASSENASDEAAS
+227 STEEASSENVSELS
-242 SEVASDEAD
+242 S
-251 STEEASTEKETE
+251 EASTE
-263 TSTEV
+263 
-268 ATETETETES
+268 
-278 ASDTEVVTEVA
+278 D
-289 TEAES
+289 
-294 ESESNTESDTESDT
+294 
-308 EVSNGSE
+308 
-315 ESTEAET
+315 STEAET

-345 EDGSDAADFISD
+345 EEGNDAADFISD

-372 ISEEGTAVY
+372 ISEDGTAVY

-388 STDEC
+388 ATDEC
-393 TIYNSDDGSIYIIRC
+393 TVYRSDDGSIYIIRC

-429 TALFEEKYSE
+429 TALFSEKYAE
-439 IQDASSKFKVDQ
+439 IQDDSSKFKVDE

-463 YVAPT
+463 YVAPS
-468 EEDTTEET
+468 EEET
-476 TENASEEASSEDAS
+476 SESETSGEETSESETGEEESTKEEKSSESDESEEAVSEAS
-490 SEEASSESESESSSE
+490 SEEAS
-505 EVTEESAEK
+505 K
-514 NTESESESEKESTSE
+514 
-529 AETK
+529 

>member
-1 MNRFMK
+1 MNRIMK

-25 EQLEQKTPEDTV
+25 EQLEKKAPEDTV
-37 AVTFGDTNIMLDEVT
+37 AVSFGDTNIMLDEVT

-70 CSNDMGDGSGMT
+70 CGNDMGDGSGMT

-93 QLRQTLVLNEYAE
+93 QLRQTLVLNEYAKK
-106 QNGIEL
+106 NGIEL
-112 SDAQKAKVDD
+112 SDDQKAKVDE
-122 AIEKLKEEGEDYLNA
+122 AIEKLQTESEDYLEA

-193 TAAEEGTTVTETES
+193 TAADEATTEV
-207 GSEEEASSEA
+207 SSDED
-217 GSSEE
+217 S
-222 TSEAG
+222 
-227 SEEASSENASDEAAS
+227 SEEASSIEN
-242 SEVASDEAD
+242 
-251 STEEASTEKETE
+251 
-263 TSTEV
+263 
-268 ATETETETES
+268 
-278 ASDTEVVTEVA
+278 

-294 ESESNTESDTESDT
+294 ESVSKDVTTSTEEAS
-308 EVSNGSE
+308 SE
-315 ESTEAET
+315 KASTEAVSTGEASSENVSKLSSEASTEDSTEVET

-345 EDGSDAADFISD
+345 EEGNDAADFISD

-372 ISEEGTAVY
+372 ISEDGTAVY
-381 NAAAWAL
+381 NASAWAL
-388 STDEC
+388 ATDEC
-393 TIYNSDDGSIYIIRC
+393 TVYRSDDGSIYIIRC

-429 TALFEEKYSE
+429 TALFSEKYAE
-439 IQDASSKFKVDQ
+439 IQDDSSKFKVDE

-463 YVAPT
+463 YVAPS
-468 EEDTTEET
+468 EEET
-476 TENASEEASSEDAS
+476 SESETSGEETSESETGEKESTKEEKSSESDESEEAVSEASSE
-490 SEEASSESESESSSE
+490 
-505 EVTEESAEK
+505 EESK
-514 NTESESESEKESTSE
+514 
-529 AETK
+529 

>member
-1 MNRFMK
+1 MNRIMK

-25 EQLEQKTPEDTV
+25 EQLEKKAPEDTV
-37 AVTFGDTNIMLDEVT
+37 AVSFGDTNIMLDEVT

-70 CSNDMGDGSGMT
+70 CGNDMGDGSGMT

-93 QLRQTLVLNEYAE
+93 QLRQTLVLNEYAKK
-106 QNGIEL
+106 NGIEL
-112 SDAQKAKVDD
+112 SDDQKAKVDE
-122 AIEKLKEEGEDYLNA
+122 AIEKLQTESEDYLEA

-193 TAAEEGTTVTETES
+193 TAADEATTEV
-207 GSEEEASSEA
+207 SSDED
-217 GSSEE
+217 S
-222 TSEAG
+222 
-227 SEEASSENASDEAAS
+227 SEEASSIEN
-242 SEVASDEAD
+242 
-251 STEEASTEKETE
+251 
-263 TSTEV
+263 
-268 ATETETETES
+268 
-278 ASDTEVVTEVA
+278 

-294 ESESNTESDTESDT
+294 ESVSKDVTTSTEEAS
-308 EVSNGSE
+308 SE
-315 ESTEAET
+315 KASTEAET

-345 EDGSDAADFISD
+345 EEGNDAADFISD

-372 ISEEGTAVY
+372 ISEDGTAVY
-381 NAAAWAL
+381 NASAWAL
-388 STDEC
+388 ATDEC
-393 TIYNSDDGSIYIIRC
+393 TVYRSDDGSIYIIRC

-429 TALFEEKYSE
+429 TALFSEKYAE
-439 IQDASSKFKVDQ
+439 IQDDSSKFKVDE

-463 YVAPT
+463 YVAPS
-468 EEDTTEET
+468 EEET
-476 TENASEEASSEDAS
+476 SESETSGEETSESETGEKESTKEEKSSESDESEEAVSEASSE
-490 SEEASSESESESSSE
+490 
-505 EVTEESAEK
+505 EESK
-514 NTESESESEKESTSE
+514 
-529 AETK
+529 

>member
-1 MNRFMK
+1 MNRIMK
-7 YAAAALAA
+7 YAAAALVA

-25 EQLEQKTPEDTV
+25 EQLEKKAPEDTV
-37 AVTFGDTNIMLDEVT
+37 AVSFGDTNIMLDEVT

-70 CSNDMGDGSGMT
+70 CGNDMGDGSGMT

-93 QLRQTLVLNEYAE
+93 QLRQTLVLNEYAKK
-106 QNGIEL
+106 NGIEL
-112 SDAQKAKVDD
+112 SDDQKAKVDE
-122 AIEKLKEEGEDYLNA
+122 AIEKLQTESEDYLDA

-193 TAAEEGTTVTETES
+193 TAADEATTEVSSDEDSSEEASSIENTEAESESASKDVTTST
-207 GSEEEASSEA
+207 EEASSEKA
-217 GSSEE
+217 S
-222 TSEAG
+222 TEAV
-227 SEEASSENASDEAAS
+227 STEEASSENVSELS
-242 SEVASDEAD
+242 S
-251 STEEASTEKETE
+251 EASTED
-263 TSTEV
+263 STEV
-268 ATETETETES
+268 
-278 ASDTEVVTEVA
+278 
-289 TEAES
+289 
-294 ESESNTESDTESDT
+294 
-308 EVSNGSE
+308 
-315 ESTEAET
+315 ET

-327 QERQDAMNDA
+327 QEHQDAMNDA

-345 EDGSDAADFISD
+345 EEGNDAADFISD

-372 ISEEGTAVY
+372 ISEDGTAVY

-393 TIYNSDDGSIYIIRC
+393 TVYKSDDGSIYIIRC

-429 TALFEEKYSE
+429 TALFSEKYAE
-439 IQDASSKFKVDQ
+439 IQEESSKFKVDE

-463 YVAPT
+463 YVAPS
-468 EEDTTEET
+468 EEET
-476 TENASEEASSEDAS
+476 SESETNGEETSESETGGEKTSENETSEEESVKAENSSESDESEEAVSEASSE
-490 SEEASSESESESSSE
+490 
-505 EVTEESAEK
+505 EESK
-514 NTESESESEKESTSE
+514 
-529 AETK
+529 

>member
-1 MNRFMK
+1 MNRIMK

-25 EQLEQKTPEDTV
+25 EQLEKKAPEDTV
-37 AVTFGDTNIMLDEVT
+37 AVSFGDTNIMLDEVT

-93 QLRQTLVLNEYAE
+93 QLRQTLVLNEYAKK
-106 QNGIEL
+106 NGIEL
-112 SDAQKAKVDD
+112 SDDQKAKVDE
-122 AIEKLKEEGEDYLNA
+122 AIEKLQTEAEDYLDA

-193 TAAEEGTTVTETES
+193 TAAAEATTEASSDEGSSEESSSVENTETES
-207 GSEEEASSEA
+207 ESASKDVTTSTEEASSEKA
-217 GSSEE
+217 S
-222 TSEAG
+222 T
-227 SEEASSENASDEAAS
+227 EEASSEKTSELS
-242 SEVASDEAD
+242 SESD
-251 STEEASTEKETE
+251 TEASTE
-263 TSTEV
+263 S
-268 ATETETETES
+268 
-278 ASDTEVVTEVA
+278 
-289 TEAES
+289 
-294 ESESNTESDTESDT
+294 
-308 EVSNGSE
+308 
-315 ESTEAET
+315 ET

-345 EDGSDAADFISD
+345 EEGNDAADFISD

-372 ISEEGTAVY
+372 ISEDGTAVY

-388 STDEC
+388 ATDEC
-393 TIYNSDDGSIYIIRC
+393 TVYKSDDGSIYIIRC
-408 LDDNDEE
+408 IDDNDEE

-429 TALFEEKYSE
+429 TALFSEKYAE
-439 IQDASSKFKVDQ
+439 IQDESSKFKVDE

-463 YVAPT
+463 YVAPSEEETSEGETGKEETSENETSEEESSKAEKSSESDET
-468 EEDTTEET
+468 EE
-476 TENASEEASSEDAS
+476 AVSEASSE
-490 SEEASSESESESSSE
+490 
-505 EVTEESAEK
+505 EESK
-514 NTESESESEKESTSE
+514 
-529 AETK
+529 

>member
-1 MNRFMK
+1 MNRIMK

-25 EQLEQKTPEDTV
+25 EQLEKKAPEDTV
-37 AVTFGDTNIMLDEVT
+37 AVSFGDTNIMLDEVT

-70 CSNDMGDGSGMT
+70 CGNDMGDGSGMT

-93 QLRQTLVLNEYAE
+93 QLRQTLVLNEYAKK
-106 QNGIEL
+106 NGIEL
-112 SDAQKAKVDD
+112 SDDQKAKVDE
-122 AIEKLKEEGEDYLNA
+122 AIEKLQTESEDYLEA

-193 TAAEEGTTVTETES
+193 TAADEATTEVSSDEDSSEEASSIENTETES
-207 GSEEEASSEA
+207 ESASKDVTTSTEEASSEKA
-217 GSSEE
+217 S
-222 TSEAG
+222 T
-227 SEEASSENASDEAAS
+227 EEASSENVSELS
-242 SEVASDEAD
+242 S
-251 STEEASTEKETE
+251 EASTED
-263 TSTEV
+263 STEV
-268 ATETETETES
+268 
-278 ASDTEVVTEVA
+278 
-289 TEAES
+289 
-294 ESESNTESDTESDT
+294 
-308 EVSNGSE
+308 
-315 ESTEAET
+315 ET

-345 EDGSDAADFISD
+345 EEGNDAADFISD

-372 ISEEGTAVY
+372 ISEDGTAVY

-388 STDEC
+388 ATDEC
-393 TIYNSDDGSIYIIRC
+393 TVYRSDDGSIYIIRC

-429 TALFEEKYSE
+429 TALFSEKYAE
-439 IQDASSKFKVDQ
+439 IQDDSSKFKVDE

-463 YVAPT
+463 YVAPS
-468 EEDTTEET
+468 EEETSESETSGEETSESETGEKESTTEEKSS
-476 TENASEEASSEDAS
+476 ESDESEEAVSEAS
-490 SEEASSESESESSSE
+490 SEEAS
-505 EVTEESAEK
+505 K
-514 NTESESESEKESTSE
+514 
-529 AETK
+529 

>member
-1 MNRFMK
+1 MNRIMK
-7 YAAAALAA
+7 YAAAALVA

-25 EQLEQKTPEDTV
+25 EQLEKKAPEDTV
-37 AVTFGDTNIMLDEVT
+37 AVSFGDTNIMLDEVT

-70 CSNDMGDGSGMT
+70 CGNDMGDGSGMT

-93 QLRQTLVLNEYAE
+93 QLRQTLVLNEYAKK
-106 QNGIEL
+106 NGIEL
-112 SDAQKAKVDD
+112 SDDQKAKVDE
-122 AIEKLKEEGEDYLNA
+122 AIEKLQTESEDYLEA

-193 TAAEEGTTVTETES
+193 TAADEATTEVSSDEDSSEEASSIENTEAESESASKDVTTST
-207 GSEEEASSEA
+207 EEASSEKA
-217 GSSEE
+217 S
-222 TSEAG
+222 TEAV
-227 SEEASSENASDEAAS
+227 STEEASSENVSELS
-242 SEVASDEAD
+242 S
-251 STEEASTEKETE
+251 EASTED
-263 TSTEV
+263 STEV
-268 ATETETETES
+268 
-278 ASDTEVVTEVA
+278 
-289 TEAES
+289 
-294 ESESNTESDTESDT
+294 
-308 EVSNGSE
+308 
-315 ESTEAET
+315 ET

-345 EDGSDAADFISD
+345 EEGNDAADFISD

-372 ISEEGTAVY
+372 ISEDGTAVY

-388 STDEC
+388 ATDEC
-393 TIYNSDDGSIYIIRC
+393 TVYRSDDGSIYIIRC

-429 TALFEEKYSE
+429 TALFSEKYAE
-439 IQDASSKFKVDQ
+439 IQDDSSKFKVDE

-463 YVAPT
+463 YVAPS
-468 EEDTTEET
+468 EEET
-476 TENASEEASSEDAS
+476 SESETSGEETSESETGEKESTKEEKSSESDESEEVVSEASSE
-490 SEEASSESESESSSE
+490 
-505 EVTEESAEK
+505 EESK
-514 NTESESESEKESTSE
+514 
-529 AETK
+529 

>member
-1 MNRFMK
+1 MNRIMK

-25 EQLEQKTPEDTV
+25 EQLEKKAPEDTV
-37 AVTFGDTNIMLDEVT
+37 AVSFGDTNIMLDEVT

-70 CSNDMGDGSGMT
+70 CGNDMGDGSGMT

-93 QLRQTLVLNEYAE
+93 QLRQTLVLNEYAKK
-106 QNGIEL
+106 NGIEL
-112 SDAQKAKVDD
+112 SDDQKAKLDE
-122 AIEKLKEEGEDYLNA
+122 AIEKLQTESEDYLEA

-193 TAAEEGTTVTETES
+193 TATDGATTEVSSDEDSSEEASSIENTEAESESASKDVTTST
-207 GSEEEASSEA
+207 EEASSEKA
-217 GSSEE
+217 S
-222 TSEAG
+222 T
-227 SEEASSENASDEAAS
+227 EEASSENVSELS
-242 SEVASDEAD
+242 S
-251 STEEASTEKETE
+251 EASTED
-263 TSTEV
+263 STEV
-268 ATETETETES
+268 
-278 ASDTEVVTEVA
+278 
-289 TEAES
+289 
-294 ESESNTESDTESDT
+294 
-308 EVSNGSE
+308 
-315 ESTEAET
+315 ET

-345 EDGSDAADFISD
+345 EEGNDAADFISD

-372 ISEEGTAVY
+372 ISEDGTAVY

-388 STDEC
+388 ATDEC
-393 TIYNSDDGSIYIIRC
+393 TVYRSDDGSIYIIRC

-429 TALFEEKYSE
+429 TALFSEKYAE
-439 IQDASSKFKVDQ
+439 IQEESSKFKVDE

-463 YVAPT
+463 YVAPS
-468 EEDTTEET
+468 EEET
-476 TENASEEASSEDAS
+476 SESETNGEETSESETGEEESTKEEKSSESDESEEAVSEASSE
-490 SEEASSESESESSSE
+490 
-505 EVTEESAEK
+505 EESK
-514 NTESESESEKESTSE
+514 
-529 AETK
+529 

>member
-1 MNRFMK
+1 MNRIMK

-25 EQLEQKTPEDTV
+25 EQLEKKAPEDTV
-37 AVTFGDTNIMLDEVT
+37 AVSFGDTNIMLDEVT

-93 QLRQTLVLNEYAE
+93 QLRQTLVLNEYAKK
-106 QNGIEL
+106 NGIEL
-112 SDAQKAKVDD
+112 SDDQKAKVDE
-122 AIEKLKEEGEDYLNA
+122 AIEKLQTEAEDYLDA

-193 TAAEEGTTVTETES
+193 TAAAEATTEASSDEGSSEESSSVENTETES
-207 GSEEEASSEA
+207 ISKDDETSTEEASSEKA
-217 GSSEE
+217 S
-222 TSEAG
+222 TEAV
-227 SEEASSENASDEAAS
+227 STEEASSEKTSELS
-242 SEVASDEAD
+242 SESD
-251 STEEASTEKETE
+251 TEASTE
-263 TSTEV
+263 S
-268 ATETETETES
+268 
-278 ASDTEVVTEVA
+278 
-289 TEAES
+289 
-294 ESESNTESDTESDT
+294 
-308 EVSNGSE
+308 
-315 ESTEAET
+315 ET

-345 EDGSDAADFISD
+345 EEGNDAADFISD

-372 ISEEGTAVY
+372 ISEDGTAVY

-388 STDEC
+388 ATDEC
-393 TIYNSDDGSIYIIRC
+393 TVYKSDDGSIYIIRC
-408 LDDNDEE
+408 IDDNDEE

-429 TALFEEKYSE
+429 TALFSEKYAE
-439 IQDASSKFKVDQ
+439 IQDESSKFKVDE

-463 YVAPT
+463 YVAPSEEESSEGETSGEETSENETSEEESSKAEKSSESDET
-468 EEDTTEET
+468 EE
-476 TENASEEASSEDAS
+476 AVSEASSE
-490 SEEASSESESESSSE
+490 
-505 EVTEESAEK
+505 EESK
-514 NTESESESEKESTSE
+514 
-529 AETK
+529 

>member
-1 MNRFMK
+1 MNRIMK

-25 EQLEQKTPEDTV
+25 EQLEKKAPEDTV
-37 AVTFGDTNIMLDEVT
+37 AVSFGDTNIMLDEVT

-70 CSNDMGDGSGMT
+70 CGNDMGDGSGMT

-93 QLRQTLVLNEYAE
+93 QLRQTLVLNEYAKK
-106 QNGIEL
+106 NGIEL
-112 SDAQKAKVDD
+112 SDDQKAKVDE
-122 AIEKLKEEGEDYLNA
+122 AIEKLQTESEDYLEA

-193 TAAEEGTTVTETES
+193 TAADGATTEV
-207 GSEEEASSEA
+207 SSDED
-217 GSSEE
+217 S
-222 TSEAG
+222 
-227 SEEASSENASDEAAS
+227 SEEASSIEN
-242 SEVASDEAD
+242 
-251 STEEASTEKETE
+251 
-263 TSTEV
+263 
-268 ATETETETES
+268 
-278 ASDTEVVTEVA
+278 

-294 ESESNTESDTESDT
+294 ESASKDVTTSTEEASSEKASTEAVSSENVSELSSEAST
-308 EVSNGSE
+308 ED
-315 ESTEAET
+315 STEAET

-345 EDGSDAADFISD
+345 EEGNDAADFISD

-372 ISEEGTAVY
+372 ISEDGTAVY

-388 STDEC
+388 ATDEC
-393 TIYNSDDGSIYIIRC
+393 TVYRSDDGSIYIIRC

-429 TALFEEKYSE
+429 TALFSEKYAE
-439 IQDASSKFKVDQ
+439 IQEESSKFKVDE

-463 YVAPT
+463 YVAPS
-468 EEDTTEET
+468 EEET
-476 TENASEEASSEDAS
+476 SESETNGEETSESETGGEKTSENETSEEESVKAENSSESDESEEAVSEASSE
-490 SEEASSESESESSSE
+490 
-505 EVTEESAEK
+505 EESK
-514 NTESESESEKESTSE
+514 
-529 AETK
+529 

>member
-1 MNRFMK
+1 MNRIMK

-25 EQLEQKTPEDTV
+25 EQLEKKAPEDTV
-37 AVTFGDTNIMLDEVT
+37 AVSFGDTNIILDEVT

-70 CSNDMGDGSGMT
+70 CGNDMGDGSGMT

-93 QLRQTLVLNEYAE
+93 QLRQTLVLNEYAKK
-106 QNGIEL
+106 NGIEL
-112 SDAQKAKVDD
+112 SDDQKAKVDE
-122 AIEKLKEEGEDYLNA
+122 AIEKLQTESEDYLDA

-159 MDLVA
+159 MDLVV

-193 TAAEEGTTVTETES
+193 TAANEATTEVSSDEDSSEEASSIENTEVESESVSKDVTTST
-207 GSEEEASSEA
+207 EEASSEKA
-217 GSSEE
+217 S
-222 TSEAG
+222 T
-227 SEEASSENASDEAAS
+227 EEASSENVSELS
-242 SEVASDEAD
+242 S
-251 STEEASTEKETE
+251 EASTE
-263 TSTEV
+263 
-268 ATETETETES
+268 
-278 ASDTEVVTEVA
+278 D
-289 TEAES
+289 
-294 ESESNTESDTESDT
+294 
-308 EVSNGSE
+308 
-315 ESTEAET
+315 STEAET

-337 ADKILKEF
+337 VDKILKEF
-345 EDGSDAADFISD
+345 EEGNDAADFISD

-372 ISEEGTAVY
+372 ISEDGTAVY

-388 STDEC
+388 ATDEC
-393 TIYNSDDGSIYIIRC
+393 TVYKSDDGSIYIIRC

-429 TALFEEKYSE
+429 TALFSEKYAE
-439 IQDASSKFKVDQ
+439 IQDDSSKFKVDE

-463 YVAPT
+463 YVAPS
-468 EEDTTEET
+468 EEET
-476 TENASEEASSEDAS
+476 SESETSGEETSESETGEEESTKEEKSSESGESEEALSEASSE
-490 SEEASSESESESSSE
+490 
-505 EVTEESAEK
+505 EESK
-514 NTESESESEKESTSE
+514 
-529 AETK
+529 

>member
-1 MNRFMK
+1 MNRIMK

-25 EQLEQKTPEDTV
+25 EQLENKAPEDTV
-37 AVTFGDTNIMLDEVT
+37 AVSFGDTNIMLDEVT

-70 CSNDMGDGSGMT
+70 CGNDMGDGSGMT

-93 QLRQTLVLNEYAE
+93 QLRQTLVLNEYAKK
-106 QNGIEL
+106 NGIEL
-112 SDAQKAKVDD
+112 SDDQKAKVDE
-122 AIEKLKEEGEDYLNA
+122 AIEKLQTESEDYLEA

-193 TAAEEGTTVTETES
+193 TAADEATTEVSSDEDSSEEASSIENTETES
-207 GSEEEASSEA
+207 ESVSKDVT
-217 GSSEE
+217 
-222 TSEAG
+222 TST
-227 SEEASSENASDEAAS
+227 EEASSENASTDAAS
-242 SEVASDEAD
+242 TEAV
-251 STEEASTEKETE
+251 STEEASSENVSKISSEASTED
-263 TSTEV
+263 STEV
-268 ATETETETES
+268 
-278 ASDTEVVTEVA
+278 
-289 TEAES
+289 
-294 ESESNTESDTESDT
+294 
-308 EVSNGSE
+308 
-315 ESTEAET
+315 ET

-345 EDGSDAADFISD
+345 EEGNDAADFISD

-372 ISEEGTAVY
+372 ISEDGTAVY

-388 STDEC
+388 ATDEC
-393 TIYNSDDGSIYIIRC
+393 TVYRSDDGSIYIIRC

-429 TALFEEKYSE
+429 TALFSEKYAE
-439 IQDASSKFKVDQ
+439 IQDDSSKFKVDE

-463 YVAPT
+463 YVAPS
-468 EEDTTEET
+468 EEET
-476 TENASEEASSEDAS
+476 SESETSGEETSESETGEEESTKEEKSSESDESEEAVSEASSE
-490 SEEASSESESESSSE
+490 
-505 EVTEESAEK
+505 EESK
-514 NTESESESEKESTSE
+514 
-529 AETK
+529 

>member
-1 MNRFMK
+1 MNRIMK

-25 EQLEQKTPEDTV
+25 EQLEKKAPEDTV
-37 AVTFGDTNIMLDEVT
+37 AVSFGDTNIMLDEIT

-70 CSNDMGDGSGMT
+70 CGNDMGDGSGMT

-93 QLRQTLVLNEYAE
+93 QLRQTLVLNEYAKK
-106 QNGIEL
+106 NGIEL
-112 SDAQKAKVDD
+112 SDDQKAKVDE
-122 AIEKLKEEGEDYLNA
+122 AIEKLQTESEDYLEA

-193 TAAEEGTTVTETES
+193 TAADGATTEVSSDEDSSEEASSIENTEAESESASKDVTTST
-207 GSEEEASSEA
+207 EEASSEKA
-217 GSSEE
+217 S
-222 TSEAG
+222 T
-227 SEEASSENASDEAAS
+227 EEASSENVSKLS
-242 SEVASDEAD
+242 S
-251 STEEASTEKETE
+251 EASTE
-263 TSTEV
+263 
-268 ATETETETES
+268 
-278 ASDTEVVTEVA
+278 D
-289 TEAES
+289 
-294 ESESNTESDTESDT
+294 
-308 EVSNGSE
+308 
-315 ESTEAET
+315 STEAET

-345 EDGSDAADFISD
+345 EEGNDAADFISD

-372 ISEEGTAVY
+372 ISEDGTAVY

-388 STDEC
+388 ATDEC
-393 TIYNSDDGSIYIIRC
+393 TVYRSDDGSIYIIRC

-429 TALFEEKYSE
+429 TALFSEKYAE
-439 IQDASSKFKVDQ
+439 IQDDSSKFKVDE

-463 YVAPT
+463 YVAPS
-468 EEDTTEET
+468 EEET
-476 TENASEEASSEDAS
+476 SESETGEEESTKEEKSSESDESEEAVSEAS
-490 SEEASSESESESSSE
+490 SEEAS
-505 EVTEESAEK
+505 K
-514 NTESESESEKESTSE
+514 
-529 AETK
+529 

>member
-1 MNRFMK
+1 MNRIMK

-25 EQLEQKTPEDTV
+25 EQLEKKAPEDTV
-37 AVTFGDTNIMLDEVT
+37 AVSFGDTNIMLDEIT

-70 CSNDMGDGSGMT
+70 CGNDMGDGSGMT

-93 QLRQTLVLNEYAE
+93 QLRQTLVLNEYAKK
-106 QNGIEL
+106 NGIEL
-112 SDAQKAKVDD
+112 SDDQKAKVDE
-122 AIEKLKEEGEDYLNA
+122 AIEKLQTESEDYLEA

-193 TAAEEGTTVTETES
+193 TAADEATTEV
-207 GSEEEASSEA
+207 SSDED
-217 GSSEE
+217 S
-222 TSEAG
+222 
-227 SEEASSENASDEAAS
+227 SEEASSIEN
-242 SEVASDEAD
+242 
-251 STEEASTEKETE
+251 
-263 TSTEV
+263 
-268 ATETETETES
+268 
-278 ASDTEVVTEVA
+278 

-294 ESESNTESDTESDT
+294 ESVSKDVTTSTEEAS
-308 EVSNGSE
+308 SE
-315 ESTEAET
+315 KASTEAVSTGEVSSENVSKLSSEASTEDSTEVET

-345 EDGSDAADFISD
+345 EEGNDAADFISD

-372 ISEEGTAVY
+372 ISEDGTAVY

-388 STDEC
+388 ATDEC
-393 TIYNSDDGSIYIIRC
+393 TVYRSDDGSIYIIRC

-429 TALFEEKYSE
+429 TALFSEKYAE
-439 IQDASSKFKVDQ
+439 IQDDSSKFKVDE

-463 YVAPT
+463 YVAPS
-468 EEDTTEET
+468 EEET
-476 TENASEEASSEDAS
+476 SESETSGEETSESETGEEESTKEEKSSESDESEEAVSEASSE
-490 SEEASSESESESSSE
+490 
-505 EVTEESAEK
+505 EESK
-514 NTESESESEKESTSE
+514 
-529 AETK
+529 

>member
-1 MNRFMK
+1 MNRIMK

-25 EQLEQKTPEDTV
+25 EQLEKKAPEDTV
-37 AVTFGDTNIMLDEVT
+37 AVSFGDTNIMLDEIT

-70 CSNDMGDGSGMT
+70 CGNDMGDGSGMT

-93 QLRQTLVLNEYAE
+93 QLRQTLVLNEYAKK
-106 QNGIEL
+106 NGIEL
-112 SDAQKAKVDD
+112 SDDQKAKVDE
-122 AIEKLKEEGEDYLNA
+122 AIEKLQTESEDYLEA

-144 IEKTYTENAIANLVY
+144 IEKTYKENAIANLVY

-193 TAAEEGTTVTETES
+193 TAADGATTEVSSDEDSSEEASSIENTEAESESASKDVTTST
-207 GSEEEASSEA
+207 EEASSEKA
-217 GSSEE
+217 S
-222 TSEAG
+222 T
-227 SEEASSENASDEAAS
+227 EEASSENVSELS
-242 SEVASDEAD
+242 S
-251 STEEASTEKETE
+251 EASTE
-263 TSTEV
+263 
-268 ATETETETES
+268 
-278 ASDTEVVTEVA
+278 D
-289 TEAES
+289 
-294 ESESNTESDTESDT
+294 
-308 EVSNGSE
+308 
-315 ESTEAET
+315 STEAET

-345 EDGSDAADFISD
+345 EEGNDAADFISD

-372 ISEEGTAVY
+372 ISEDGTAVY
-381 NAAAWAL
+381 NASAWAL
-388 STDEC
+388 ATDEC
-393 TIYNSDDGSIYIIRC
+393 TVYRSDDGSIYIIRC

-429 TALFEEKYSE
+429 TALFSEKYAE
-439 IQDASSKFKVDQ
+439 IQDDSSKFKVDE

-463 YVAPT
+463 YVAPS
-468 EEDTTEET
+468 EEET
-476 TENASEEASSEDAS
+476 SESETGEEESTKEEKSSESDESEEAVSEASSE
-490 SEEASSESESESSSE
+490 
-505 EVTEESAEK
+505 EESK
-514 NTESESESEKESTSE
+514 
-529 AETK
+529 

>member
-1 MNRFMK
+1 MNRIMK

-25 EQLEQKTPEDTV
+25 EQLEKKAPEDTV
-37 AVTFGDTNIMLDEVT
+37 AVSFGDTNIMLDEVT

-93 QLRQTLVLNEYAE
+93 QLRQTLVLNEYAKK
-106 QNGIEL
+106 NGIEL
-112 SDAQKAKVDD
+112 SDDQKAKVDE
-122 AIEKLKEEGEDYLNA
+122 AIEKLQTEAEDYLDA

-193 TAAEEGTTVTETES
+193 TAAAEATTEASSDEGSSEESSSVENTETES
-207 GSEEEASSEA
+207 ISKDDETSTEEASSEKA
-217 GSSEE
+217 S
-222 TSEAG
+222 T
-227 SEEASSENASDEAAS
+227 EEASSEKTSELS
-242 SEVASDEAD
+242 S
-251 STEEASTEKETE
+251 
-263 TSTEV
+263 
-268 ATETETETES
+268 
-278 ASDTEVVTEVA
+278 
-289 TEAES
+289 
-294 ESESNTESDTESDT
+294 ESDTEA
-308 EVSNGSE
+308 
-315 ESTEAET
+315 STEAET

-345 EDGSDAADFISD
+345 EEGNDAADFISD

-372 ISEEGTAVY
+372 ISEDGTAVY

-388 STDEC
+388 ATDEC
-393 TIYNSDDGSIYIIRC
+393 TVYKSDDGSIYIIRC
-408 LDDNDEE
+408 IDDNDEE

-429 TALFEEKYSE
+429 TALFSEKYAE
-439 IQDASSKFKVDQ
+439 IQDESSKFKVDE

-463 YVAPT
+463 YVAPSEEESSEGETSGEETSENETSEEESSKAEKSSESDET
-468 EEDTTEET
+468 EE
-476 TENASEEASSEDAS
+476 AVSEASSE
-490 SEEASSESESESSSE
+490 
-505 EVTEESAEK
+505 EESK
-514 NTESESESEKESTSE
+514 
-529 AETK
+529 

>member
-93 QLRQTLVLNEYAE
+93 QLRQTLVLNEYAKK
-106 QNGIEL
+106 NGIEL
-112 SDAQKAKVDD
+112 NDAQKTKVDD
-122 AIEKLKEEGEDYLNA
+122 AIEKLQAEGEDYLDA

-144 IEKTYTENAIANLVY
+144 LEKTYTENAIANLVY
-159 MDLVA
+159 MTLVA

-188 ELTET
+188 ELNET
-193 TAAEEGTTVTETES
+193 TAAEEGTTATETES
-207 GSEEEASSEA
+207 GSDEEISSDNASSEA
-217 GSSEE
+217 GSEEISSEN
-222 TSEAG
+222 
-227 SEEASSENASDEAAS
+227 ASSENASS
-242 SEVASDEAD
+242 EAD
-251 STEEASTEKETE
+251 STEEASTE
-263 TSTEV
+263 
-268 ATETETETES
+268 TETETETES
-278 ASDTEVVTEVA
+278 ASDTEVVTEAA

-294 ESESNTESDTESDT
+294 NSESETESDTESDT

-327 QERQDAMNDA
+327 KERQDAMNDA

-345 EDGSDAADFISD
+345 EAGNDAADFISD

-393 TIYNSDDGSIYIIRC
+393 TVYNSDDGSIYIIRC

-429 TALFEEKYSE
+429 TTLFEEKYSE

-468 EEDTTEET
+468 EEDTTEDT
-476 TENASEEASSEDAS
+476 TENASEEASSEEVLEEASSEEVSSEEVS
-490 SEEASSESESESSSE
+490 SEEASSENESESSSE
-505 EVTEESAEK
+505 DTTEESTEK
-514 NTESESESEKESTSE
+514 N
-529 AETK
+529 

>member
-1 MNRFMK
+1 MNRIMK

-25 EQLEQKTPEDTV
+25 EQLEKKAPEDTV
-37 AVTFGDTNIMLDEVT
+37 AVSFGDTNIMLDEVT

-70 CSNDMGDGSGMT
+70 CGNDMGDGSGMT

-93 QLRQTLVLNEYAE
+93 QLRQTLVLNEYAKK
-106 QNGIEL
+106 NGIEL
-112 SDAQKAKVDD
+112 SDDQKAKVDE
-122 AIEKLKEEGEDYLNA
+122 AIEKLQTESEDYLDA

-193 TAAEEGTTVTETES
+193 TAANEATTEVSSDEDS
-207 GSEEEASSEA
+207 SEEASSIENTEA
-217 GSSEE
+217 ESESASKDVT
-222 TSEAG
+222 TST
-227 SEEASSENASDEAAS
+227 EEASSENASTDAAS
-242 SEVASDEAD
+242 TEAV
-251 STEEASTEKETE
+251 STEEASSENVSELSSE
-263 TSTEV
+263 ASTE
-268 ATETETETES
+268 
-278 ASDTEVVTEVA
+278 D
-289 TEAES
+289 
-294 ESESNTESDTESDT
+294 
-308 EVSNGSE
+308 
-315 ESTEAET
+315 STEAET

-345 EDGSDAADFISD
+345 EEGNDAADFISD

-372 ISEEGTAVY
+372 ISEDGTAVY

-388 STDEC
+388 ATDEC
-393 TIYNSDDGSIYIIRC
+393 TVYRSDDGSIYIIRC

-429 TALFEEKYSE
+429 TALFSEKYAE
-439 IQDASSKFKVDQ
+439 IQDDSSKFKVDE

-463 YVAPT
+463 YVAPS
-468 EEDTTEET
+468 EEET
-476 TENASEEASSEDAS
+476 SESETSGEETSESETGEEESTKEEKSSESDESEEAVSEASSE
-490 SEEASSESESESSSE
+490 
-505 EVTEESAEK
+505 EESK
-514 NTESESESEKESTSE
+514 
-529 AETK
+529 

>member
-1 MNRFMK
+1 MNRIMK

-25 EQLEQKTPEDTV
+25 EQLEKKAPEDTV
-37 AVTFGDTNIMLDEVT
+37 AVSFGDTNIMLDEVT

-70 CSNDMGDGSGMT
+70 CGNDMGDGSGMT

-93 QLRQTLVLNEYAE
+93 QLRQTLVLNEYAKK
-106 QNGIEL
+106 NGIEL
-112 SDAQKAKVDD
+112 SDDQKAKLDE
-122 AIEKLKEEGEDYLNA
+122 AIEKLQTESEDYLEA

-193 TAAEEGTTVTETES
+193 TAADEATTEVSSDEDSSEEASSIENTEAESESASKDVTTST
-207 GSEEEASSEA
+207 EEASSEKA
-217 GSSEE
+217 S
-222 TSEAG
+222 TEAV
-227 SEEASSENASDEAAS
+227 STEEASSENVSELS
-242 SEVASDEAD
+242 S
-251 STEEASTEKETE
+251 EASTED
-263 TSTEV
+263 STEV
-268 ATETETETES
+268 
-278 ASDTEVVTEVA
+278 
-289 TEAES
+289 
-294 ESESNTESDTESDT
+294 
-308 EVSNGSE
+308 
-315 ESTEAET
+315 ET

-345 EDGSDAADFISD
+345 EEGNDAADFISD

-372 ISEEGTAVY
+372 ISEDGTAVY

-393 TIYNSDDGSIYIIRC
+393 TVYKSDDGSIYIIRC

-429 TALFEEKYSE
+429 TALFSEKYAE
-439 IQDASSKFKVDQ
+439 IQEESSKFKVDE

-463 YVAPT
+463 YVAPS
-468 EEDTTEET
+468 EEET
-476 TENASEEASSEDAS
+476 SESETNGEETSESETGGEKTSENETSEEESVKAENSSESDESEEAVSEASSE
-490 SEEASSESESESSSE
+490 
-505 EVTEESAEK
+505 EESK
-514 NTESESESEKESTSE
+514 
-529 AETK
+529 

>member
-1 MNRFMK
+1 MNRIMK

-25 EQLEQKTPEDTV
+25 EQLEKKAPEDTV
-37 AVTFGDTNIMLDEVT
+37 AVSFGDTNIMLDEVT

-70 CSNDMGDGSGMT
+70 CGNDMGDGSGMT

-93 QLRQTLVLNEYAE
+93 QLRQTLVLNEYAKK
-106 QNGIEL
+106 NGIEL
-112 SDAQKAKVDD
+112 SDDQKAKVDE
-122 AIEKLKEEGEDYLNA
+122 AIEKLQTESEDYLEA

-193 TAAEEGTTVTETES
+193 TAADEATTEVSSDEDS
-207 GSEEEASSEA
+207 SEEASSIENTEA
-217 GSSEE
+217 ESESASKDVT
-222 TSEAG
+222 TST
-227 SEEASSENASDEAAS
+227 EEASSENASTDAAS
-242 SEVASDEAD
+242 TEAV
-251 STEEASTEKETE
+251 STEEASSENVSELSSEASTED
-263 TSTEV
+263 STEV
-268 ATETETETES
+268 
-278 ASDTEVVTEVA
+278 
-289 TEAES
+289 
-294 ESESNTESDTESDT
+294 
-308 EVSNGSE
+308 
-315 ESTEAET
+315 ET

-345 EDGSDAADFISD
+345 EEGNDAADFISD

-372 ISEEGTAVY
+372 ISEDGIAVY

-388 STDEC
+388 ATDEC
-393 TIYNSDDGSIYIIRC
+393 TVYRSDDGSIYIIRC

-429 TALFEEKYSE
+429 TALFSEKYAE
-439 IQDASSKFKVDQ
+439 IQDDSSKFKVDE

-463 YVAPT
+463 YVAPS
-468 EEDTTEET
+468 EEET
-476 TENASEEASSEDAS
+476 SESETSGEETSESETGEEESTKEEKSSESDESEEAVSEASSE
-490 SEEASSESESESSSE
+490 
-505 EVTEESAEK
+505 EESK
-514 NTESESESEKESTSE
+514 
-529 AETK
+529 

>member
-1 MNRFMK
+1 MNRIMK

-25 EQLEQKTPEDTV
+25 EQLEKKAPEDTV
-37 AVTFGDTNIMLDEVT
+37 AVSFGDTNIMLDEIT

-70 CSNDMGDGSGMT
+70 CGNDMGDGSGMT

-93 QLRQTLVLNEYAE
+93 QLRQTLVLNEYAKK
-106 QNGIEL
+106 NGIEL
-112 SDAQKAKVDD
+112 SDDQKAKVDE
-122 AIEKLKEEGEDYLNA
+122 AIEKLQTESEDYLEA

-193 TAAEEGTTVTETES
+193 TAADEATTEVSSDEDSSEEASSIENTEAESESVSKDVTTST
-207 GSEEEASSEA
+207 EEASSEKA
-217 GSSEE
+217 S
-222 TSEAG
+222 TEAV
-227 SEEASSENASDEAAS
+227 STEEASSENVSKLS
-242 SEVASDEAD
+242 S
-251 STEEASTEKETE
+251 EASTED
-263 TSTEV
+263 STEV
-268 ATETETETES
+268 
-278 ASDTEVVTEVA
+278 
-289 TEAES
+289 
-294 ESESNTESDTESDT
+294 
-308 EVSNGSE
+308 
-315 ESTEAET
+315 ET

-345 EDGSDAADFISD
+345 EEGNDAADFISD

-372 ISEEGTAVY
+372 ISEDGTAVY

-388 STDEC
+388 ATDEC
-393 TIYNSDDGSIYIIRC
+393 TVYRSDDGSIYIIRC

-429 TALFEEKYSE
+429 TALFSEKYAE
-439 IQDASSKFKVDQ
+439 IQDDSSKFKVDE

-463 YVAPT
+463 YVAPS
-468 EEDTTEET
+468 EEET
-476 TENASEEASSEDAS
+476 SESETSGEETSESETGEKESTKEEKSSESDESKEVVSEASSE
-490 SEEASSESESESSSE
+490 
-505 EVTEESAEK
+505 EESK
-514 NTESESESEKESTSE
+514 
-529 AETK
+529 